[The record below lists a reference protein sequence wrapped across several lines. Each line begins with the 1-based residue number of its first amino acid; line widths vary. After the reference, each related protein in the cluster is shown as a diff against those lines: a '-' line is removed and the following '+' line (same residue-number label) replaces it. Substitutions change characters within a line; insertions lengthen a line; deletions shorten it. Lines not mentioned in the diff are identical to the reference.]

1 MRATLFLIG
10 ALVLAVSGCGANA
23 QPNEPAPSPSQEK
36 PQEKPPTVTVAKGQ
50 TGEVALKVGE
60 VISVPPSEGAPLVKD
75 AYVRLHLQADKEWQ
89 YRAISPGKTK
99 IPTSAEGASVTVV
112 IS

>member
-1 MRATLFLIG
+1 MVG

-36 PQEKPPTVTVAKGQ
+36 PPAVTVAKGQ
-50 TGEVALKVGE
+50 SGEVALKVGE

-75 AYVRLHLQADKEWQ
+75 AYVRLHLQGDAEWQ
-89 YRAISPGKTK
+89 YRAISPGRTK
-99 IPTSAEGASVTVV
+99 IPTSADGASVTVV